1 MCVSW
6 CCACGVEVWQGCC
19 VDLAWRLGEECGTRA
34 EIAPRTEAEIA
45 PQTEWRWPPVR
56 RTPPARISSLRRKA
70 GRRVACNE
78 PRDVKRRRAATGL
91 ARARL
96 RAHTEQFL
104 GVGVPS
110 AVAWRMA
117 RALRGWGQSRRW
129 AWEHAMILPS
139 ALGDQA
145 KGRADGYLARAERV
159 REAPLWTRVSF

>member
-1 MCVSW
+1 MALASCSSNAAGKATTSGNATIRRRSMISRLSGSVS
-6 CCACGVEVWQGCC
+6 CS
-19 VDLAWRLGEECGTRA
+19 L
-34 EIAPRTEAEIA
+34 
-45 PQTEWRWPPVR
+45 
-56 RTPPARISSLRRKA
+56 RISSLRRKA
-70 GRRVACNE
+70 GRRVARNE
-78 PRDVKRRRAATGL
+78 PRDVKRRRAASGL

-104 GVGVPS
+104 GAGVPS

-145 KGRADGYLARAERV
+145 KGRADGYLLHAQKSARC
-159 REAPLWTRVSF
+159 

>member
-1 MCVSW
+1 MISRLSGSVS
-6 CCACGVEVWQGCC
+6 CS
-19 VDLAWRLGEECGTRA
+19 L
-34 EIAPRTEAEIA
+34 
-45 PQTEWRWPPVR
+45 
-56 RTPPARISSLRRKA
+56 RISSLRRKA
-70 GRRVACNE
+70 GRRVARNE

-96 RAHTEQFL
+96 RVHTEQFL

-145 KGRADGYLARAERV
+145 KGRADGYLCTRRKRARCWRGQPV
-159 REAPLWTRVSF
+159 RL